1 MSQSQSSEQASVPPL
16 PAPEAQDSTVEIHK
30 PKAVHGWR
38 ELINEISVIV
48 IGVLIAL
55 GAEQVVEFV
64 HWSHEVEAQRL
75 SLNAEAQENL
85 GSVAR
90 RQVQQPCVDR
100 RLADIRLVFERHA
113 RQQPLG
119 IVGTFAHPTLASSSR
134 GSWDIALSGQA
145 LPHMSQRE
153 RLRFSAV
160 FGTFAWWQQETVYES
175 AIWSR
180 LATLKN
186 VDLLN
191 EGDWSALHSAYS
203 EAVELNDERRNFA
216 AYILRTVGRET
227 LGMTDRPVASDATY
241 GELDRQICKQY
252 VQATV
257 PNNER

>member
-1 MSQSQSSEQASVPPL
+1 M
-16 PAPEAQDSTVEIHK
+16 DIHK
-30 PKAVHGWR
+30 PKAIHSWR
-38 ELINEISVIV
+38 ELINEIGVIV

-55 GAEQVVEFV
+55 GAEQAVEAI
-64 HWSHEVEAQRL
+64 HWSHEVEAQRM
-75 SLNAEAQENL
+75 SLNAEAQDNL

-113 RQQPLG
+113 HHQPLG

-153 RLRFSAV
+153 RLKFSAV
-160 FGTFAWWQQETVYES
+160 FGTFASWQQETVDES

-180 LATLKN
+180 LAMLKD

-191 EGDWSALHSAYS
+191 EGDWSALHSAYA
-203 EAVELNDERRNFA
+203 EAVELNDEQRNFA
-216 AYILRTVGRET
+216 AYILRSVGRGT
-227 LGMTDRPVASDATY
+227 LGMTARPVASNATY
-241 GELDRQICKQY
+241 AELDRQICKQY
-252 VQATV
+252 VQAALPT
-257 PNNER
+257 NGR